1 MFGFE
6 WWWLAVAAPLPWLV
20 MRFVPAA
27 RAPEQA
33 SLRVPFYQHISRLGL
48 AAESDASAPGGRW
61 LAILMWLALVLA
73 SMRPQWLGEPVEMPV
88 SGRDLMLGVDVSAS
102 MREQDFVVGG
112 RTVNRLDAVKTV
124 ASNFIARRQ
133 GDRVGL
139 ILFGDNAYI
148 QTPLTYDL
156 TTVQHF
162 LDESAIG
169 LIGKS
174 TAIGEAIGLAV
185 KRLRQRP
192 QEARVLVLLT
202 DGANTAGAVLP
213 DEAARLAAVEGVRVH
228 TIGVGAE
235 QVMSRGLFG
244 TRMVNPSLALDE
256 KALREIADITGGRYF
271 RARNT
276 SEMEEIYQLID
287 QLEPTES
294 EASPQ
299 RPLRELFA
307 WPLALALLASGALA
321 WRFGRR

>member
-1 MFGFE
+1 VFGFE
-6 WWWLAVAAPLPWLV
+6 WWWFGFALPLPWLLRRV
-20 MRFVPAA
+20 LPAA
-27 RAPEQA
+27 TGPQQA
-33 SLRVPFYQHISRLGL
+33 SLQVPFYHHISRLELTSGQ
-48 AAESDASAPGGRW
+48 STVASRGRW
-61 LAILMWLALVLA
+61 IALLMWLALVLA
-73 SMRPQWLGEPVEMPV
+73 CMRPQWLGEPIELPV
-88 SGRDLMLGVDVSAS
+88 SGRDLMLGVDISAS
-102 MREQDFVVGG
+102 MREQDFSVGG
-112 RTVNRLDAVKTV
+112 RSVNRLDAVKTV
-124 ASNFIARRQ
+124 AREFIARRQ

-162 LDESAIG
+162 LDEALIG

-213 DEAARLAAVEGVRVH
+213 DEAARLAAKEGVRVH

-235 QVMSRGLFG
+235 QVVSRGLFG
-244 TRMVNPSLALDE
+244 NRLVNPSLALDE
-256 KALREIADITGGRYF
+256 EALQEIADITGGRYF

-294 EASPQ
+294 HASPQ
-299 RPLRELFA
+299 RPPRELYA
-307 WPLALALLASGALA
+307 WPLALALLASASLA
-321 WRFGRR
+321 WVRSR

>member
-1 MFGFE
+1 VFGFE
-6 WWWLAVAAPLPWLV
+6 WWWAGLALPAPWLV
-20 MRFVPAA
+20 RRLLPAA
-27 RAPEQA
+27 TGPQQA
-33 SLRVPFYQHISRLGL
+33 ALQVPFFSHISQLELTAGRTM
-48 AAESDASAPGGRW
+48 ATTRGRW
-61 LAILMWLALVLA
+61 IALLMWLALVLA
-73 SMRPQWLGEPVEMPV
+73 CMRPQWLGEPIELPV
-88 SGRDLMLGVDVSAS
+88 SGRDLMLGVDISVS
-102 MREQDFVVGG
+102 MREQDFSVGG
-112 RTVNRLDAVKTV
+112 RTVNRLDMVKTV
-124 ASNFIARRQ
+124 ASDFIARRE

-139 ILFGDNAYI
+139 ILFADNAYI

-162 LDESAIG
+162 LDEAMIG
-169 LIGKS
+169 LVGKS

-202 DGANTAGAVLP
+202 DGSNTAGAVLP
-213 DEAARLAAVEGVRVH
+213 DEAARLAAKEGVRVH

-235 QVMSRGLFG
+235 QVVSRGLFG
-244 TRMVNPSLALDE
+244 NRLVNPSLALDE
-256 KALREIADITGGRYF
+256 ETLQEIADITGGRYF

-299 RPLRELFA
+299 RPLRELYP
-307 WPLALALLASGALA
+307 WPLALALLASVCLA
-321 WRFGRR
+321 WVRSR

>member
-6 WWWLAVAAPLPWLV
+6 WWWLGFAIVLPWLV
-20 MRFVPAA
+20 RRFLPATSG
-27 RAPEQA
+27 PQQA
-33 SLRVPFYQHISRLGL
+33 SLQVPFFDHISRLEI
-48 AAESDASAPGGRW
+48 AAGRTASDSRGRW
-61 LAILMWLALVLA
+61 LAWLMWLALVLA
-73 SMRPQWLGEPVEMPV
+73 CMRPQWLGEPIDLPV

-102 MREQDFVVGG
+102 MREQDFSVGG
-112 RTVNRLDAVKTV
+112 RSVNRLDAVKAV
-124 ASNFIARRQ
+124 ASNFIERRE

-162 LDESAIG
+162 LDEAMIG

-213 DEAARLAAVEGVRVH
+213 DEAARLAAKEGVRVH

-235 QVMSRGLFG
+235 EVVSRGLFG
-244 TRMVNPSLALDE
+244 TRLVNPSLALDE
-256 KALREIADITGGRYF
+256 KTLREIADITGGQYF

-299 RPLRELFA
+299 RPLRELYA
-307 WPLALALLASGALA
+307 WPLTLALLASAVLA
-321 WRFGRR
+321 WLRSR